1 MGINKSKNSEVEQ
14 SIYIATVRIDQIL
27 DEGYCKDLP
36 QELKDKLMAVKEE
49 FKNYKVEKQTSQ
61 YKSINGKVL
70 NKDEIKELIVDATGY
85 TKWKLDE
92 TETLEK
98 EEIVELQDEFNVTFS
113 EKKIY
118 RYRYFRNTNSRN
130 DVNMITV
137 TALPGYNQVDIDTD
151 RAGISLEGL
160 VTPKEM
166 KKQIE
171 AEMG

>member
-1 MGINKSKNSEVEQ
+1 MGIKKSKNSEVEQ
-14 SIYIATVRIDQIL
+14 SIYIATVRIDQL
-27 DEGYCKDLP
+27 LAEGYCKDLP
-36 QELKDKLMAVKEE
+36 QELKDKLIAVKEE
-49 FKNYKVEKQTSQ
+49 LKAYKVDKPTSQ
-61 YKSINGKVL
+61 YKTISGKIL
-70 NKDEIKELIVDATGY
+70 DKKEIKELIVDATGY
-85 TKWKLDE
+85 TKWILDE
-92 TETLEK
+92 TETLDK
-98 EEIVELQDEFNVTFS
+98 EAIVELQDEFNVTFK

-160 VTPKEM
+160 LTPKEM

-171 AEMG
+171 AEME